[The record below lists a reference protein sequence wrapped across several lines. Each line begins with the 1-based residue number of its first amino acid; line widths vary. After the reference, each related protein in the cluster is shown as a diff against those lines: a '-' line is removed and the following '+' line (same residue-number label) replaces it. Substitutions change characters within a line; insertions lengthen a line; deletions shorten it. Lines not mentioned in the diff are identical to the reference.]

1 MLLNKSQVFFRER
14 EKELMVISKHYS
26 AHFKDIDTASSYNC
40 YVKRLVS

>member
-26 AHFKDIDTASSYNC
+26 AHCKDTASSYNC